1 MFKNKKREKLIY
13 GIIGLGRFG
22 TALASELAASG
33 ADMIIVDKDEERI
46 DYAKE
51 LTENAYIVR
60 NLEKKTLIETGMQNC
75 DVVALCIGE
84 QIDVSILTTLNLI
97 SMGIPKVIA
106 KASSAEHGDIL
117 EKLGAEVVY
126 PERDMALRLAHR
138 LETSASLDF
147 IQLSEKLNIS
157 KFVLPEQAEGK
168 TVVDVNFR
176 GKFGLNII
184 AIENGSEINE
194 SVRPDYIFK
203 KGDILY
209 LSGSKEG
216 FAKLSSWSNSKKI
229 NTTCFYE
236 SFLFFI

>member
-1 MFKNKKREKLIY
+1 MFKKKKSTKLIY

-22 TALASELAASG
+22 TALATELYAVG
-33 ADMIIVDKDEERI
+33 ADMIIIDKEEERI
-46 DYAKE
+46 DFAKE
-51 LTENAYIVR
+51 LTENAYIVK
-60 NLEKKTLIETGMQNC
+60 NLEKKTLLEVGMHNC
-75 DVVALCIGE
+75 DVVVLCMGN
-84 QIDVSILTTLNLI
+84 QVDVSILTTLNLI

-138 LETSASLDF
+138 LEASQSLDF

-157 KFVLPEQAEGK
+157 KFILPEQAVGK
-168 TVVDVNFR
+168 TVIDVNFR

-194 SVRPDYIFK
+194 SVRPDYLFK
-203 KGDILY
+203 NGDILY

-216 FAKLSSWSNSKKI
+216 FSKLSEWANK
-229 NTTCFYE
+229 
-236 SFLFFI
+236 

>member
-1 MFKNKKREKLIY
+1 MKNKKKQKLIY

-22 TALASELAASG
+22 TALATELCAAG
-33 ADMIIVDKDEERI
+33 ADMIIIDKDEERI
-46 DYAKE
+46 DFAKE
-51 LTENAYIVR
+51 LTENAYIVK
-60 NLEKKTLIETGMQNC
+60 NLEKKTLTEVGMHNC
-75 DVVALCIGE
+75 DIVALCIGE

-138 LETSASLDF
+138 LETSQSLDF

-157 KFVLPEQAEGK
+157 KLALPQKAEGMS
-168 TVVDVNFR
+168 VIDVNLR

-184 AIENGSEINE
+184 AIENQNEINE

-203 KGDILY
+203 KGDVLY
-209 LSGSKEG
+209 LSGSKSG
-216 FAKLSSWSNSKKI
+216 FAKLSEWANK
-229 NTTCFYE
+229 
-236 SFLFFI
+236 

>member
-1 MFKNKKREKLIY
+1 MFRSRKKEKLIY

-22 TALASELAASG
+22 TALAAELASAG
-33 ADMIIVDKDEERI
+33 ADMIIIDKDEERI
-46 DYAKE
+46 DFAKE

-60 NLEKKTLIETGMQNC
+60 NLEKKTLTETGMHNC
-75 DVVALCIGE
+75 DIVVLCIGE

-106 KASSAEHGDIL
+106 KASSSAHGDIL

-126 PERDMALRLAHR
+126 PERDMAIRLSHR
-138 LETSASLDF
+138 LETSQSLDF

-157 KFVLPEQAEGK
+157 KFTLPVKAEGK
-168 TVVDVNFR
+168 TVIDVNFR

-184 AIENGSEINE
+184 AIENGKEINE
-194 SVRPDYIFK
+194 SVRPDYVFK

-209 LSGSKEG
+209 LSGSKLG
-216 FAKLSSWSNSKKI
+216 FTKLSEWANS
-229 NTTCFYE
+229 
-236 SFLFFI
+236 

>member
-22 TALASELAASG
+22 TALASELAIAG

-46 DYAKE
+46 DFAKD
-51 LTENAYIVR
+51 LTENAYIVK

-106 KASSAEHGDIL
+106 KASSSEHGDIL

-138 LETSASLDF
+138 LETSESLDF

-157 KFVLPEQAEGK
+157 KFILPSQAEGK
-168 TVVDVNFR
+168 TVIDVNFR

-184 AIENGSEINE
+184 AIENANEINE

-209 LSGSKEG
+209 LAGSKEG
-216 FAKLSSWSNSKKI
+216 FVKFADWSNYKK
-229 NTTCFYE
+229 
-236 SFLFFI
+236 